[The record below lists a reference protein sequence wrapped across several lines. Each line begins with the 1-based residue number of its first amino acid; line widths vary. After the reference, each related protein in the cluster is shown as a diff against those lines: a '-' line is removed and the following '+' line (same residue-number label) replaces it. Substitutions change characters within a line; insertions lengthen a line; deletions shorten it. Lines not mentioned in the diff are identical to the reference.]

1 MRICEKQLELDRID
15 TEFPSPRP
23 SLPGEGDALAL
34 STRAMRRIPQVE
46 AQSVHLG
53 RYLSKVLA
61 LVAVFLFTCV
71 LLTGCSLGEEASDRL
86 TFKSSVRLDTDENTH
101 ISIVVRNVGDRLY
114 TDEEEIDGRGEVFNS
129 AEQLLARF
137 LQQPV
142 ERLAVDEEATLATWQ
157 GTLEPGTYLMR
168 WTTPRY
174 GGVELEF
181 TLLKRFGKLEV
192 GTVRERHL
200 APDLASNPS

>member
-1 MRICEKQLELDRID
+1 MQHRRYFKIILTVLGA
-15 TEFPSPRP
+15 S
-23 SLPGEGDALAL
+23 SLLCL
-34 STRAMRRIPQVE
+34 
-46 AQSVHLG
+46 
-53 RYLSKVLA
+53 
-61 LVAVFLFTCV
+61 
-71 LLTGCSLGEEASDRL
+71 LLTGCSLGEEAGQRL
-86 TFKSSVRLDTDENTH
+86 TFISSVRLDTAENTH
-101 ISIVVRNVGDRLY
+101 IAIVVRNVGDRLY

-157 GTLEPGTYLMR
+157 GALEPGTYLMR
-168 WTTPRY
+168 WTTPRH

-192 GTVRERHL
+192 GTVRERRL
-200 APDLASNPS
+200 APDADPASSP

>member
-1 MRICEKQLELDRID
+1 MGVIFC
-15 TEFPSPRP
+15 
-23 SLPGEGDALAL
+23 ALL
-34 STRAMRRIPQVE
+34 
-46 AQSVHLG
+46 
-53 RYLSKVLA
+53 LA
-61 LVAVFLFTCV
+61 
-71 LLTGCSLGEEASDRL
+71 GCSLGEDAGQRL
-86 TFKSSVRLDTDENTH
+86 TFMSSVRLDTDENTH

-129 AEQLLARF
+129 AQQLLARF
-137 LQQPV
+137 AQQPV
-142 ERLAVDEEATLATWQ
+142 ERLSVDEEATLATWQ
-157 GTLEPGTYLMR
+157 GTLAPGTYLMR

-192 GTVRERHL
+192 GEVRTQRL

>member
-1 MRICEKQLELDRID
+1 MEDRRFFKHFFAIL
-15 TEFPSPRP
+15 R
-23 SLPGEGDALAL
+23 
-34 STRAMRRIPQVE
+34 
-46 AQSVHLG
+46 
-53 RYLSKVLA
+53 VLA
-61 LVAVFLFTCV
+61 VICV
-71 LLTGCSLGEEASDRL
+71 LLAGCSFGEEAGQRL
-86 TFKSSVRLDTDENTH
+86 TFRSSVRLDTAENTH
-101 ISIVVRNVGDRLY
+101 IAVVVRNVGNRLY

-137 LQQPV
+137 LQKPV

-168 WTTPRY
+168 WTTPRH

-192 GTVRERHL
+192 GTVRERRL
-200 APDLASNPS
+200 APDPVSSNPS

>member
-1 MRICEKQLELDRID
+1 MQHRHYFKIILTVLGA
-15 TEFPSPRP
+15 S
-23 SLPGEGDALAL
+23 SLLCL
-34 STRAMRRIPQVE
+34 
-46 AQSVHLG
+46 
-53 RYLSKVLA
+53 
-61 LVAVFLFTCV
+61 
-71 LLTGCSLGEEASDRL
+71 LLTGCSLGEEAGQRL
-86 TFKSSVRLDTDENTH
+86 TFISSVRLDTAENTH
-101 ISIVVRNVGDRLY
+101 IAIVVRNAGDRLY

-157 GTLEPGTYLMR
+157 GALEPGTYLMR
-168 WTTPRY
+168 WTTPRH

-192 GTVRERHL
+192 GAVRERRL
-200 APDLASNPS
+200 APDTDPASSP

>member
-1 MRICEKQLELDRID
+1 MLLTRYFRKL
-15 TEFPSPRP
+15 
-23 SLPGEGDALAL
+23 LAIL
-34 STRAMRRIPQVE
+34 S
-46 AQSVHLG
+46 
-53 RYLSKVLA
+53 VLTCA
-61 LVAVFLFTCV
+61 CV
-71 LLTGCSLGEEASDRL
+71 LLTGCSLGGEAGQRL
-86 TFKSSVRLDTDENTH
+86 TFRSSVRLDTAENTH
-101 ISIVVRNVGDRLY
+101 IAIVVRNVGDRLY

-168 WTTPRY
+168 WTTPRH

-192 GTVRERHL
+192 GTVRERRL
-200 APDLASNPS
+200 APDADPASIP